1 MFDRAP
7 QDNNIRRAMDACLPD
22 LENKPD
28 FERSVLR
35 QVRGEVKVKEVIGW
49 ICVGDDYYA
58 GGCDRASGSLAMGTA
73 GRAHERN

>member
-1 MFDRAP
+1 M
-7 QDNNIRRAMDACLPD
+7 
-22 LENKPD
+22 
-28 FERSVLR
+28 RSKS
-35 QVRGEVKVKEVIGW
+35 EKEVIGW